1 MIPSNMINKEI
12 KTLDDKCLALNKYRD
27 RDLLVLYYP
36 VPDGT
41 MHQNDVSDTYKELRS
56 AGYSKEKKI
65 GNLDILTHT
74 YGGDPIAGYRLAQV
88 IRDFSDNVV
97 FLVPEFAYSAGTL
110 LCFAGDEIRLGD
122 YAGISPIDIKIS
134 DDSSGRGEVSLA
146 NIECFLDFAKKARVT
161 IETSLMAMASK
172 NTSSVESDLLVKLVE
187 QETAIK
193 VGEYFREQEL
203 TGIYANELLS
213 NYMFAHAKNSS
224 ARCEKIIEGLLKAA
238 PSHEFHVDY
247 HMCLGLGLEVKEMP
261 TEESD
266 LAKDVITTIDKLA
279 QSGIICENLLDD
291 WKMPFIRYYPK
302 ANQKQRIKT

>member
-1 MIPSNMINKEI
+1 MIQQNMINEEI
-12 KTLDDKCLALNKYRD
+12 KALDDKCLALNKYRG

-36 VPDGT
+36 VPYGT

-56 AGYSKEKKI
+56 AGYSKEKRI
-65 GNLDILTHT
+65 RNLDILVHT

-88 IRDFSDNVV
+88 VRDFSESVI

-110 LCFAGDEIRLGD
+110 LCFAGEQIRFGD

-134 DDSSGRGEVSLA
+134 DDSSGRGEVGLA
-146 NIECFLDFAKKARVT
+146 NIEYFMDFAKKARVT
-161 IETSLMAMASK
+161 IEKSLMEMGSK

-203 TGIYANELLS
+203 TGYYANELLS
-213 NYMFAHAKNSS
+213 SYMFAHSKNSPD
-224 ARCEKIIEGLLKAA
+224 RCERIIKGLLKAA

-247 HMCLGLGLEVKEMP
+247 HMCEGLGLEVKEMG
-261 TEESD
+261 TQESD
-266 LAKDVITTIDKLA
+266 LAKDIVTTIDGLEQK
-279 QSGIICENLLDD
+279 GIICENLSDD
-291 WKMPFIRYYPK
+291 WKMPFIRFYPK
-302 ANQKQRIKT
+302 RVQKRRAKV